1 MDEKKYR
8 LRYQGQWM
16 KTKHMLGTYV
26 YDLCDN
32 MDDVELM
39 SYKKAIAWKNLIS
52 EDCHI
57 ERQDIEMVEFQEG
70 E

>member
-1 MDEKKYR
+1 
-8 LRYQGQWM
+8 M
-16 KTKHMLGTYV
+16 KTEHMLGTYV

-57 ERQDIEMVEFQEG
+57 ERADIEMVEFQEG